1 MNLSSGEY
9 ILDITDASGCQLT
22 DTIVLE
28 QPTSELEN
36 VTAEICY
43 ITTDD
48 ASGKNKIVIN
58 PIQLESIGGYVISKE
73 VLTGVYQSIAT
84 LDANTTEFVDETS
97 NPLVNSDRYK
107 VTALDNC
114 LSSFLKVIFIK
125 LLISL

>member
-1 MNLSSGEY
+1 MLH
-9 ILDITDASGCQLT
+9 
-22 DTIVLE
+22 V
-28 QPTSELEN
+28 
-36 VTAEICY
+36 
-43 ITTDD
+43 DD

-84 LDANTTEFVDETS
+84 LDANTIEFVDETS

-114 LSSFLKVIFIK
+114 LSS
-125 LLISL
+125 SLESDFHQTVHLSMNIGLNSFVNLDWDQYMVA